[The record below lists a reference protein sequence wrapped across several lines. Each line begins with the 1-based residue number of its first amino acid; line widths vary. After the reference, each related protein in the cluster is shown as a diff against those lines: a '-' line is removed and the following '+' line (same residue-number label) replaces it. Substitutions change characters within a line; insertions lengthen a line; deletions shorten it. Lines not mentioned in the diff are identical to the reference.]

1 MQHHINIYNII
12 PEEQKGCVPGKQGTI
27 DQLMVDK
34 MILNN
39 AKSSKRN
46 LSTAWIDYKKAFD
59 SIPHDWLIK
68 SLEIHKFNDVIV
80 NFFKT
85 LMTKWQTKL
94 TLSSENE
101 TVTTDNINI
110 KTGIFQGDCPSGFH
124 FIICLLSWLLKRTKI
139 GYNISGRNTPA
150 IKISHLLFMDDLKL
164 YANNDSNL
172 KILLEVVREYSEDV
186 RMGFGLDKCNKLT
199 IKNGKTVPS
208 DDIILTNNES
218 IKALDNTEV
227 YKYLGM
233 VENNNIKTTEMK
245 QTLRDEYFTRLKKI
259 MKTSLN
265 SKNSID
271 AINTFATSAI
281 TYGFAVR
288 ILH

>member
-1 MQHHINIYNII
+1 MDRLQ
-12 PEEQKGCVPGKQGTI
+12 
-27 DQLMVDK
+27 
-34 MILNN
+34 
-39 AKSSKRN
+39 
-46 LSTAWIDYKKAFD
+46 KAFD

-110 KTGIFQGDCPSGFH
+110 KTGIFQGDYPLGFH
-124 FIICLLSWLLKRTKI
+124 FIICLLPLSWLLKRTKI

-150 IKISHLLFMDDLKL
+150 VKISHLLFMDDLKL

-186 RMGFGLDKCNKLT
+186 RMGFGLDKCNKL
-199 IKNGKTVPS
+199 INEQSRMGKLCHQMT
-208 DDIILTNNES
+208 
-218 IKALDNTEV
+218 
-227 YKYLGM
+227 
-233 VENNNIKTTEMK
+233 
-245 QTLRDEYFTRLKKI
+245 
-259 MKTSLN
+259 
-265 SKNSID
+265 
-271 AINTFATSAI
+271 
-281 TYGFAVR
+281 
-288 ILH
+288 